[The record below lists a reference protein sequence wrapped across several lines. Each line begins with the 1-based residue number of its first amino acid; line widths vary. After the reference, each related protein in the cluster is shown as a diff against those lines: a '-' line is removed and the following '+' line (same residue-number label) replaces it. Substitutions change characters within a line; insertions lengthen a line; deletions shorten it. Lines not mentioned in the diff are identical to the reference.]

1 VLKAVSICAI
11 CEICGLSAFAA
22 FPPFPTSSQEPAP
35 PTPNSHFS
43 MKHIVG
49 RGNPGLKY
57 RRTRHNFGFMVV
69 EALADQRDLRFHR
82 GKFRG
87 MEAAG
92 QIGKEQVLLVKP
104 LTYMNLSGECVG
116 GLMRYYQCD
125 LQDVLVICDDIH
137 LDLGKLR
144 LRRSGSAGG
153 HNGLE
158 SVLKHLHT
166 QEFPRL
172 RLGVGQPPEW
182 MDMMSYVLSPF
193 PRGEAKVV
201 AETIDRATLAVETW
215 LYHGIDET
223 MNRFN

>member
-1 VLKAVSICAI
+1 MKLVI
-11 CEICGLSAFAA
+11 GL
-22 FPPFPTSSQEPAP
+22 
-35 PTPNSHFS
+35 
-43 MKHIVG
+43 
-49 RGNPGLKY
+49 GNPGLKY

-69 EALADQRDLRFHR
+69 DALAALRDLHFRR

-104 LTYMNLSGECVG
+104 LTFMNLSGECVG
-116 GLMRYYQCD
+116 GLLRYYQCD
-125 LQDVLVICDDIH
+125 LQDLLVIFDDIH

-153 HNGLE
+153 HHGVE
-158 SVLKHLHT
+158 SVIKHLHS

-172 RLGVGQPPEW
+172 RLGIGKPPEW

-193 PRGEAKVV
+193 SRGEVKLVR
-201 AETIDRATLAVETW
+201 ETIHRATLAVETW
-215 LYHGIDET
+215 LYHGLDEA